1 MLESIR
7 KTRKSSSLCTDKRE
21 AATELRDRTLL
32 EEAVLLGTVTKWAVL
47 ATLAGAAAGIGSGL
61 FLKGVAYGTES
72 TAALALPYRLLLLPA
87 AGWLTAWL
95 IHRFAPEAAGHGTEA
110 VITAVH
116 RRKGAI
122 DPKVVPVKA
131 LATIVS
137 LTGGGSAGKEGP
149 CAQVGSGL
157 AALMA
162 RLLRLGPEDR
172 RRLVICGISAGFT
185 AVFGTPVGG
194 AIFGVEVLFGGAIAY
209 EVLFPSMV
217 AGFTAYQTVQLFRV
231 ETLQVPAVP
240 VLNLT
245 EPLFVKAIALGA
257 LFGLIARLFI
267 EAMNRIHGLFERLP
281 VSPPLRAAAGGVAL
295 GILAVAVGP
304 EYLGLGTD
312 MLDRALAGGAIAAS
326 AFAWKILFTSVTLG
340 SGFSG
345 GVLMPVFFVGAAAGS
360 VLAPLLGIDSVV
372 GAAVG
377 MMAVLAGATNTPIA
391 SSVIGLELF
400 GPGIGLYM
408 AAACIASFAM
418 SGHRSIYPSQILL
431 VRKSPALAIPLGRPA
446 ADAGPVRLSLGTL
459 RPLARLLRRV
469 RYQPQR
475 KSRENR
481 PA

>member
-1 MLESIR
+1 M
-7 KTRKSSSLCTDKRE
+7 
-21 AATELRDRTLL
+21 RDRTWL
-32 EEAVLLGTVTKWAVL
+32 EEAVLLGSIVKWAVL

-72 TAALALPYRLLLLPA
+72 TAALALPYRLVLLPA

-116 RRKGAI
+116 RRQGAI

-157 AALMA
+157 AALIA
-162 RLLRLGPEDR
+162 RVLRLGPDDR

-217 AGFTAYQTVQLFRV
+217 AGFTAYQTVQWFRV
-231 ETLQVPAVP
+231 EALQVPALAVP
-240 VLNLT
+240 NLT
-245 EPLFVKAIALGA
+245 EPLFVKAIVLGA

-267 EAMNRIHGLFERLP
+267 EAMERIHRLFERLP
-281 VSPPLRAAAGGVAL
+281 VSPPLRAAAGGAV
-295 GILAVAVGP
+295 LAVLALVAGS

-312 MLDRALAGGAIAAS
+312 MLDRALAGGAVAAL

-345 GVLMPVFFVGAAAGS
+345 GVLMPVFFVGASAGS
-360 VLAPLLGIDSVV
+360 VLAPLFGIDSVV

-391 SSVIGLELF
+391 SAVIGLELF
-400 GPGIGLYM
+400 GPGIGLYL
-408 AAACIASFAM
+408 AAACIASFAVA
-418 SGHRSIYPSQILL
+418 GHRSIYPSQVLK

-446 ADAGPVRLSLGTL
+446 AEVGPVRLAPGTL
-459 RPLARLLRRV
+459 RPVARLLRRV
-469 RYQPQR
+469 RYQPRQR
-475 KSRENR
+475 PGEGR
-481 PA
+481 PAHRA